1 MLNFVPPPNDR
12 KRKSREEE
20 TTDDK
25 DDVEVGSYRLGEGEE
40 EGGVG
45 GGVREGGEGTRPMM

>member
-25 DDVEVGSYRLGEGEE
+25 DDVEVGSYRLGEGE
-40 EGGVG
+40 GGG
-45 GGVREGGEGTRPMM
+45 RRCGVREGGEVIRPMM